1 MSKTDRQ
8 FTVLVRE
15 TKSSVL
21 IAISRTLK
29 PDYGHMI
36 DDVVQETYIRA
47 YNSLKKNQ
55 FRYEASLNTWLYTIA
70 RNESLRLNAKLN
82 KQKSIEQELDDSFLN
97 FKSEK
102 FVDNTAGFNADYKNH
117 ALGKL
122 EIIKNIISQL
132 PQKYKNVLELDIL
145 GFKDWQIAEKLKI
158 SLGTVK
164 SRNSRAREKVRQ
176 WAHQM
181 KLTG

>member
-1 MSKTDRQ
+1 MKELDNQ
-8 FTVLVRE
+8 FNLLVKK

-21 IAISRTLK
+21 SAISKNLK
-29 PDYGHMI
+29 PDYAHMI

-70 RNESLRLNAKLN
+70 RNESRRLNIKINKLR
-82 KQKSIEQELDDSFLN
+82 SIEKKLDDSLLN
-97 FKSEK
+97 ERQLIDTTRELNSE
-102 FVDNTAGFNADYKNH
+102 NKNQIQ
-117 ALGKL
+117 GKL
-122 EIIKNIISQL
+122 EIINIIIGKL
-132 PQKYKNVLELDIL
+132 PQKYKSVLELDIL

-158 SLGTVK
+158 NLGTVK
-164 SRNSRAREKVRQ
+164 SRNSRAREKIRQ

-181 KLTG
+181 KLST